1 MRRKYD
7 LRKIVT
13 KRSYDAS
20 ELAETLGVH
29 LQTIR
34 QWHRDGLK
42 ALPDTKSPYL
52 FLGSEV
58 KVFLKAEAEKHKTP
72 LRDGEFYCLSCRKGV
87 KPDPQTIEIKER
99 KQKLGN
105 GAQAIYLKSKC
116 PECSRTVMLF
126 SSRAKLKEQEIAR
139 MPPKSASQTEP
150 SKQVGKKQKPPE
162 PMEGQRTLFD

>member
-58 KVFLKAEAEKHKTP
+58 KAFLKAESEKHKIT
-72 LRDGEFYCLSCRKGV
+72 LKYGEFLCFSCRVAV
-87 KPDPQTIEIKER
+87 KPSPETIEIKER
-99 KQKLGN
+99 NQKLGN
-105 GAQAIYLKSKC
+105 GVQAIYLKSKC
-116 PECSRTVMLF
+116 PECGRTVMLF

-139 MPPKSASQTEP
+139 VPPKQAPQTEP
-150 SKQVGKKQKPPE
+150 SKQVGSKQKPPE

>member
-7 LRKIVT
+7 LRKLVT

-20 ELAETLGVH
+20 ELVEALGVH

-42 ALPDTKSPYL
+42 PLPDTKSPYL

-58 KVFLKAEAEKHKTP
+58 KAFLNAETSKHKVT
-72 LRDGEFYCLSCRKGV
+72 LQDGEFYCLSCRKAV
-87 KPDPQTIEIKER
+87 KPEPESIEIKER
-99 KQKLGN
+99 EQKLGN
-105 GAQAIYLKSKC
+105 GAQAIYLIAKC
-116 PECSRTVMLF
+116 PKCNTPVRRF
-126 SSRAKLKEQEIAR
+126 SSRVKLEEQQIAR
-139 MPPKSASQTEP
+139 MPPKIVPQTEP
-150 SKQVGKKQKPPE
+150 SKQVVKKQKPPE